1 MPCHMSSSVGR
12 EAFADSQVHLLEYGT
27 GGGGNLVW
35 EETCLEKFRTANS
48 GAIFPIAFH
57 DCGGIFPIFF
67 FGHQVQNLY
76 PVLGG
81 GMIGGGG
88 GRIRYVTWMDG
99 QGSILQG
106 TSGCLPHVVA
116 S

>member
-1 MPCHMSSSVGR
+1 MKYFRGVDPPNR
-12 EAFADSQVHLLEYGT
+12 

-35 EETCLEKFRTANS
+35 EETCLEKFFTRPILAQPFPSSFTIVAEFFPYFFLDIKFKIRTL
-48 GAIFPIAFH
+48 
-57 DCGGIFPIFF
+57 CW
-67 FGHQVQNLY
+67 
-76 PVLGG
+76 GG

-88 GRIRYVTWMDG
+88 CRVRYVTWMDG

-106 TSGCLPHVVA
+106 TSGCLQHVVA